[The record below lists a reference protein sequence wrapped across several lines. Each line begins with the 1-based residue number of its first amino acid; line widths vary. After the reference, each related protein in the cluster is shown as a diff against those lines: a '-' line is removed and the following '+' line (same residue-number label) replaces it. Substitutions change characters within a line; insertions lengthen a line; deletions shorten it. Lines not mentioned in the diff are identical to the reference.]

1 MIANVASDAVGAPAV
16 APVGAAPQTGGN
28 NKTMLWVLGI
38 AVVLIGAWYV
48 KKEFIDKPKEAR
60 DAAKAAQ

>member
-1 MIANVASDAVGAPAV
+1 MIANVASDAVGQV
-16 APVGAAPQTGGN
+16 APPMATAAPQTGGKN
-28 NKTMLWVLGI
+28 NTMLWVLGI

-60 DAAKAAQ
+60 DAAKNAQ

>member
-1 MIANVASDAVGAPAV
+1 MIANVASDAVGQGAP
-16 APVGAAPQTGGN
+16 PMGAAPQTGSGN
-28 NKTMLWVLGI
+28 KSMLWVLGI

-48 KKEFIDKPKEAR
+48 KKEFIDKPKEMR